1 MITEDFQ
8 KAGSFEQCNEAT
20 LLVQPRGDF
29 RSTITCV
36 STSMT

>member
-8 KAGSFEQCNEAT
+8 KAGSFEQCNEAI
-20 LLVQPRGDF
+20 LLVQPRDF

-36 STSMT
+36 STTMT